1 EVTVEQREGQGAW
14 QTATLDAAGRLKLIP
29 RQPGLIELKIT
40 ATDRDGFTGTHL
52 HTIRVKDPAD
62 TGAPQLAWTG
72 ILAGASGQS
81 EPRTLVERTP
91 LAAQLSEAQ
100 LMRWHLQIAAA
111 GSQTWQTLA
120 QADTPASS
128 VAQTVA
134 LADLD
139 PRQLANGAWQLRL
152 SAWDLAGRSSELSAK
167 LIVDTADK
175 TFTVRSETDATV
187 TLAGHPLALAR
198 QWTAGAGEGAATGAG
213 QGKRGDF
220 GNWTLPLLATRLT
233 SDQPATLDNGSLAP
247 WTDGA
252 RVWISLPADLA
263 DAQAGTLHLAFTLTT
278 PSERLA
284 SEPGA
289 PQIWHPVFANAQG
302 WTLQAHG
309 RSEADSPDRLQST
322 DRPDSLI
329 RLGERLYDQVTGL
342 PWQPAAYTL
351 IAPASASPAGT
362 RYSLD
367 GQGRIQ
373 AIRFA
378 DGQAWRVSDAGIA
391 AVGSNAGERIDLQRD
406 SAGRIARIT
415 LPEASAANSDGR
427 TAIAYRYDSEGR
439 LILVR

>member
-1 EVTVEQREGQGAW
+1 
-14 QTATLDAAGRLKLIP
+14 
-29 RQPGLIELKIT
+29 
-40 ATDRDGFTGTHL
+40 
-52 HTIRVKDPAD
+52 
-62 TGAPQLAWTG
+62 
-72 ILAGASGQS
+72 
-81 EPRTLVERTP
+81 
-91 LAAQLSEAQ
+91 
-100 LMRWHLQIAAA
+100 
-111 GSQTWQTLA
+111 
-120 QADTPASS
+120 
-128 VAQTVA
+128 
-134 LADLD
+134 
-139 PRQLANGAWQLRL
+139 
-152 SAWDLAGRSSELSAK
+152 
-167 LIVDTADK
+167 
-175 TFTVRSETDATV
+175 SETDATV

-213 QGKRGDF
+213 QGKLGDF

-439 LILVR
+439 LILVRRLGETGLGTPIAYDPAGQPLGGDAPLTAHLGAIVHWSQSAGANAWSGTLTTGQAATLAFAVRESEIASTVHVPGGQGAVLLALESQLPEDAHL